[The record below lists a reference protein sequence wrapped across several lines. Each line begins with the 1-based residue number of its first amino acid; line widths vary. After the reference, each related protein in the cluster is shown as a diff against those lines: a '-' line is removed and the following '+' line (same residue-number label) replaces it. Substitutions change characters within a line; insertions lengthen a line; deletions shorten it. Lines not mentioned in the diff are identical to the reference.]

1 MIIITILIL
10 MIIIII
16 MIMIIITIIMII
28 MIIIVIIIV
37 GQFVDKIIIIYRI
50 YLCRNR
56 NILSPCNPELV
67 DLLDS

>member
-1 MIIITILIL
+1 MQIKLKIKPN
-10 MIIIII
+10 
-16 MIMIIITIIMII
+16 
-28 MIIIVIIIV
+28 V
-37 GQFVDKIIIIYRI
+37 GKFVYKNNIIYRI